1 MPRTINEGFRDFLS
15 KLTPTGT
22 ESQAAKLHRTSIEQC
37 LRTNFGLLRFFR
49 TGSFGNGTSIS
60 GYSDVD
66 YFASIPTK
74 SLKDNSDSTLRE
86 VRKALDKRF
95 PDTGVRVNSPAVL
108 VPFGNKISEYTEV
121 VPADYV
127 KKQKSL
133 YIYDIPDGNGK
144 WKKSSPDAHNAYVA
158 YVNKKL
164 GFKVK
169 PLVRFLK
176 AWKYYRNVPISSF
189 YLELQATRYASTEET
204 IVYSIDI
211 KNFLGLLYK
220 NNLSR
225 MVDPM
230 GISGYI
236 SPCVTT
242 AQYEDIKSKLTSAY
256 ARAIKAREAEQNEKI
271 KDAFYWW
278 NLVFDNN
285 FPNYYY

>member
-15 KLTPTGT
+15 KLTPTGI
-22 ESQAAKLHRTSIEQC
+22 ESQSAKRHRTSIEQC
-37 LRTNFGLLRFFR
+37 LKANFGLLRFFR

-74 SLKDNSDSTLRE
+74 SLKNNSDSTLRE
-86 VRKALDKRF
+86 VRSALDKRF

-133 YIYDIPDGNGK
+133 YIYDIADGNGK
-144 WKKSSPDAHNAYVA
+144 WKKSSPDAHNAYVS

-169 PLVRFLK
+169 PLIRFLK
-176 AWKYYRNVPISSF
+176 AWRYYRNVPISSF
-189 YLELQATRYASTEET
+189 YLELQATRYAAGEET
-204 IVYSIDI
+204 IIYSIDI
-211 KNFLGLLYK
+211 TNFLGFLYK
-220 NNLSR
+220 NSLSR

-242 AQYEDIKSKLTSAY
+242 AQYEDAKSKLANAY
-256 ARAIKAREAEQNEKI
+256 SRAIKAREAEQNEKT

-278 NLVFDNN
+278 NLVFDNK
-285 FPNYYY
+285 FPNYYF

>member
-1 MPRTINEGFRDFLS
+1 MPRTIDEGFRDFLS
-15 KLTPTGT
+15 RLTPTGT
-22 ESQAAKLHRTSIEQC
+22 ESQAAQNHRASIEQC
-37 LRTNFGLLRFFR
+37 LKINFDLLRFFR

-74 SLKDNSDSTLRE
+74 KLKENSTSTLRQ
-86 VRKALDKRF
+86 VRNALDKRF
-95 PDTGVRVNSPAVL
+95 PNTGVRVNSPAVL
-108 VPFGNKISEYTEV
+108 VPFGRKTSENTEV

-127 KKQKSL
+127 KKQNGF
-133 YIYDIPDGNGK
+133 YIYDIPDGNDK
-144 WKKSSPDAHNAYVA
+144 WMKSSPDAHNAYV
-158 YVNKKL
+158 VSINKKL

-169 PLVRFLK
+169 PLIRFLK

-189 YLELQATRYASTEET
+189 YLELQTARYAANEKS

-211 KNFLGLLYK
+211 KNVLGFLYK
-220 NNLSR
+220 NNLSK

-236 SPCVTT
+236 SPCATNIQHDD
-242 AQYEDIKSKLTSAY
+242 AKSKLTNAY
-256 ARAIKAREAEQNEKI
+256 VRAIKAREAEINEKI

-278 NLVFDNN
+278 NLVFNDK

>member
-15 KLTPTGT
+15 KLTPTET
-22 ESQAAKLHRTSIEQC
+22 ESQAAKRHRISIEQC
-37 LRTNFGLLRFFR
+37 LKANFGLSRFFR

-86 VRKALDKRF
+86 VRNALDKRF

-144 WKKSSPDAHNAYVA
+144 WKKSSPDAHNAYVT

-169 PLVRFLK
+169 PLIRFLK
-176 AWKYYRNVPISSF
+176 AWRYYRNVSISSF
-189 YLELQATRYASTEET
+189 YLELQATRYAAGEKT
-204 IVYSIDI
+204 IIYSIDI
-211 KNFLGLLYK
+211 TNFLGFLYK

-225 MVDPM
+225 MIDPM
-230 GISGYI
+230 EISGYI
-236 SPCVTT
+236 SPCATVT
-242 AQYEDIKSKLTSAY
+242 QLEDAKSKLASAY
-256 ARAIKAREAEQNEKI
+256 SRAIKAREAEQNEKI

-278 NLVFDNN
+278 NLVFDNK
-285 FPNYYY
+285 FPNYYF

>member
-22 ESQAAKLHRTSIEQC
+22 ESQTAKRHRTSIEQC
-37 LRTNFGLLRFFR
+37 LKANFGLLRFFR

-74 SLKDNSDSTLRE
+74 SLKNNSDSTLRE
-86 VRKALDKRF
+86 VRNALDKRF

-127 KKQKSL
+127 KKQKNL

-144 WKKSSPDAHNAYVA
+144 WKKSSPDAHNAYVT

-169 PLVRFLK
+169 PLIRFLK
-176 AWKYYRNVPISSF
+176 AWRYYRNVPISSF
-189 YLELQATRYASTEET
+189 YLELQATRYAAGEET
-204 IVYSIDI
+204 IMYSIDI
-211 KNFLGLLYK
+211 TNFLGFLYK
-220 NNLSR
+220 NSLSR

-242 AQYEDIKSKLTSAY
+242 AQYEDAKSKLANAY
-256 ARAIKAREAEQNEKI
+256 SRAIKAREAEQNEKI

-278 NLVFDNN
+278 NLVFDNK
-285 FPNYYY
+285 FPNYYF